1 MERPNKMNQHW
12 LLNDETKAY
21 LSSFA
26 IYLWGIMMLVIG
38 NQISALT
45 GKFFWFPLGILTLPC
60 VKYGI
65 LLILAFRDR
74 KVTRDA

>member
-1 MERPNKMNQHW
+1 MTLNKHW
-12 LLNDETKAY
+12 LLKPETKAH

-38 NQISALT
+38 NQLAILN
-45 GKFFWFPLGILTLPC
+45 GWLFWFPLGILTLPC

-65 LLILAFRDR
+65 LLYDSIRGR
-74 KVTRDA
+74 